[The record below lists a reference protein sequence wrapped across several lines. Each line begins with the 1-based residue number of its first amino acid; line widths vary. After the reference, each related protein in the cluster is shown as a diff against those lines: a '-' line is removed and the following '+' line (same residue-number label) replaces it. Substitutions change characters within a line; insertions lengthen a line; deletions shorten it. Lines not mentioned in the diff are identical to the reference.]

1 MRAQGR
7 LTAGRRGEWPFWIGA
22 WRALDLTEA
31 FEFEFC
37 RTIGQLVGRPP
48 ARSVAPGSLLGGL
61 CMFDHKSSPVLAAA
75 VAGGLL
81 GFSACLGVA
90 YAADVKPAVIYD
102 LGGKFDKSFNEGV
115 YNGALKFKKET
126 GINFRDLE
134 IQNDAQRE
142 QVLRKFAKD
151 GFSPIMTVG
160 FAWATA
166 LGKVADE
173 FPKTEFG
180 IIDSVVDKPNVQSI
194 VFKENES
201 SFIVGVIAAKTSK
214 TGKVGF
220 VGGMDIPLI
229 SKFECGYQQGVK
241 YASDG
246 KDEVFANMTGTTP
259 AAWNDPVK
267 GGELAKS
274 QMDRGADIVYAA
286 AGATG
291 QGVLKAAADAGKLG
305 IGVDSD
311 QDNLFPGK
319 VLTSALKHV
328 DVATYKM
335 FMDAKNGTWKA
346 GVRTLGLKDGGVD
359 YSSDQWNK
367 DILTPEAKAA
377 AEAAKADIIS
387 GKIEVHDYMTDNKC
401 PA

>member
-1 MRAQGR
+1 MFGR
-7 LTAGRRGEWPFWIGA
+7 TTFTVTA
-22 WRALDLTEA
+22 A
-31 FEFEFC
+31 FAG
-37 RTIGQLVGRPP
+37 T
-48 ARSVAPGSLLGGL
+48 LLA
-61 CMFDHKSSPVLAAA
+61 SAAA
-75 VAGGLL
+75 
-81 GFSACLGVA
+81 
-90 YAADVKPAVIYD
+90 YADTIKPAVIYD

-115 YNGALKFKKET
+115 FNGATKFSKET
-126 GINFRDLE
+126 GVAFRDLE

-151 GFSPIMTVG
+151 GYSPIMTVG

-173 FPKTEFG
+173 FPKTKFG
-180 IIDSVVDKPNVQSI
+180 IIDMVVDKPNVQSI
-194 VFKENES
+194 VFKEQEG
-201 SFIVGVIAAKTSK
+201 SFVVGVIAAKTTK

-229 SKFECGYQQGVK
+229 SKFECGYAQGVK

-291 QGVLKAAADAGKLG
+291 QGVLKAAADAGKFG
-305 IGVDSD
+305 IGVDSN
-311 QDNLFPGK
+311 QNGLFPGH
-319 VLTSALKHV
+319 VLTSMLKHV
-328 DVATYKM
+328 DVATYNS
-335 FMDAKNGTWKA
+335 FMDAKKGTWKP
-346 GVRTLGLKDGGVD
+346 GVEVLGLKDGGVGYAVD
-359 YSSDQWNK
+359 KNNEK
-367 DILTPEAKAA
+367 ILTPEAKAA
-377 AEAAKADIIS
+377 ADQAEKDIIS
-387 GKIEVHDYMTDNKC
+387 GKIQVHDYMSDNKC

>member
-1 MRAQGR
+1 MFGR
-7 LTAGRRGEWPFWIGA
+7 KSTLLAGVFA
-22 WRALDLTEA
+22 
-31 FEFEFC
+31 C
-37 RTIGQLVGRPP
+37 
-48 ARSVAPGSLLGGL
+48 SL
-61 CMFDHKSSPVLAAA
+61 A
-75 VAGGLL
+75 
-81 GFSACLGVA
+81 SAA
-90 YAADVKPAVIYD
+90 YAADVKPAVVYD

-115 YNGALKFKKET
+115 FHGAQKFTKDT
-126 GINFRDLE
+126 GIAFRDLE

-151 GFSPIMTVG
+151 GYSPIMTVG

-166 LGKVADE
+166 LGKIADE
-173 FPKTEFG
+173 FPKTKFG
-180 IIDSVVDKPNVQSI
+180 IIDTTVDKPNVQSI
-194 VFKENES
+194 RFKEHEG
-201 SFIVGVIAAKTSK
+201 SFVVGVIAADTSK

-229 SKFECGYQQGVK
+229 SKFQCGYEQGVK
-241 YASDG
+241 YASGG

-305 IGVDSD
+305 IGVDSN
-311 QDNLFPGK
+311 QNGLFPGH
-319 VLTSALKHV
+319 VLTSMLKHV
-328 DVATYKM
+328 DVATYKS

-346 GVRTLGLKDGGVD
+346 GEEYLGLKEGGVD
-359 YSSDQWNK
+359 YAVDENNK
-367 DILTPEAKAA
+367 NILTAAVKAKADQ
-377 AEAAKADIIS
+377 AKADIIS
-387 GKIEVHDYMTDNKC
+387 GKIQVHDYMTDNKC
-401 PA
+401 PM

>member
-1 MRAQGR
+1 MAGR
-7 LTAGRRGEWPFWIGA
+7 NFLKFAGVCAAALTASSA
-22 WRALDLTEA
+22 AL
-31 FEFEFC
+31 
-37 RTIGQLVGRPP
+37 
-48 ARSVAPGSLLGGL
+48 
-61 CMFDHKSSPVLAAA
+61 
-75 VAGGLL
+75 
-81 GFSACLGVA
+81 
-90 YAADVKPAVIYD
+90 AADVKPAVVYD

-115 YNGALKFKKET
+115 FNGATKFTKDT
-126 GINFRDLE
+126 GVAFRDLE

-151 GFSPIMTVG
+151 GFSPIKTVG

-166 LGKVADE
+166 LGKGADE
-173 FPKTEFG
+173 FPATKFG
-180 IIDSVVDKPNVQSI
+180 IISMVVDKPNVQSI
-194 VFKENES
+194 VFKEQES
-201 SFIVGVIAAKTSK
+201 SFVVGVLAAKVSK

-229 SKFECGYQQGVK
+229 SKFECGYAQGVK
-241 YASDG
+241 YATGG
-246 KDEVFANMTGTTP
+246 KGEVFANMTGTTP

-274 QMDRGADIVYAA
+274 QIDRGADIVYAA

-311 QDNLFPGK
+311 QDYLFPGK

-328 DVATYKM
+328 DTATYDSFKA
-335 FMDAKNGTWKA
+335 AKDGTWKA
-346 GVRTLGLKDGGVD
+346 GIQALGLKEGGVD
-359 YSSDQWNK
+359 YASDEWNK
-367 DILTPEAKAA
+367 SLLTADVKAA

-387 GKIEVHDYMTDNKC
+387 GKIQVHNYMDDNKC
-401 PA
+401 PN

>member
-1 MRAQGR
+1 MFARKFPR
-7 LTAGRRGEWPFWIGA
+7 LLTAGLFVAG
-22 WRALDLTEA
+22 
-31 FEFEFC
+31 
-37 RTIGQLVGRPP
+37 LV
-48 ARSVAPGSLLGGL
+48 
-61 CMFDHKSSPVLAAA
+61 AAA
-75 VAGGLL
+75 H
-81 GFSACLGVA
+81 
-90 YAADVKPAVIYD
+90 AAEVKPAVIYD

-115 YNGALKFKKET
+115 FNGAQRFTKET
-126 GINFRDLE
+126 GIKFRDLE

-151 GFSPIMTVG
+151 GYSPIMTVG

-166 LGKVADE
+166 LGKVAGE
-173 FPKTEFG
+173 FPNTKFG
-180 IIDSVVDKPNVQSI
+180 IIDASVDKPNVQSLR
-194 VFKENES
+194 FKEHES
-201 SFIVGVIAAKTSK
+201 SFLVGVIAAKTSK

-229 SKFECGYQQGVK
+229 SKFQCGYEQGVK
-241 YASDG
+241 YASGG
-246 KDEVFANMTGTTP
+246 KDEVIANMTGTTP

-274 QMDRGADIVYAA
+274 QIARGADIVYAA

-328 DVATYKM
+328 DIATYKS
-335 FMDAKNGTWKA
+335 FMDAKNGTWKP
-346 GVRTLGLKDGGVD
+346 GDEYLGLKEGGVD
-359 YSSDQWNK
+359 YAVDQWNK
-367 DILTPEAKAA
+367 SILSPEAKAA
-377 AEAAKADIIS
+377 ADAAKADIIS
-387 GKIEVHDYMTDNKC
+387 GKIQVHDYMTDNKC
-401 PA
+401 PV

>member
-1 MRAQGR
+1 MFARKLCQF
-7 LTAGRRGEWPFWIGA
+7 LTAGLFAAG
-22 WRALDLTEA
+22 
-31 FEFEFC
+31 
-37 RTIGQLVGRPP
+37 LV
-48 ARSVAPGSLLGGL
+48 
-61 CMFDHKSSPVLAAA
+61 AAA
-75 VAGGLL
+75 H
-81 GFSACLGVA
+81 
-90 YAADVKPAVIYD
+90 AAEVKPAVVYD

-115 YNGALKFKKET
+115 FNGAKRFTKET
-126 GINFRDLE
+126 GIKFRDLE

-151 GFSPIMTVG
+151 GYSPIMTVG

-173 FPKTEFG
+173 FPKTKFG
-180 IIDSVVDKPNVQSI
+180 IIDAVVDKPNVQSI
-194 VFKENES
+194 VFKEQEG
-201 SFIVGVIAAKTSK
+201 SFLVGVIAAKTSK

-229 SKFECGYQQGVK
+229 SKFECGYAQGVK

-246 KDEVFANMTGTTP
+246 KDEVIANMTGTTP

-274 QMDRGADIVYAA
+274 QIARGADIVYAA

-291 QGVLKAAADAGKLG
+291 QGVLKAAADAGKFG

-311 QDNLFPGK
+311 QNYLFPGK
-319 VLTSALKHV
+319 VLTSMLKHV
-328 DVATYKM
+328 DVATYKS

-346 GVRTLGLKDGGVD
+346 GVESLGLKDGGVD
-359 YSSDQWNK
+359 YALDQYNK
-367 DILTPEAKAA
+367 SLITPQVKAA
-377 AEAAKADIIS
+377 VDAAKADIIS
-387 GKIEVHDYMTDNKC
+387 GKIKVHDYMSDNKC
-401 PA
+401 PV

>member
-1 MRAQGR
+1 MS
-7 LTAGRRGEWPFWIGA
+7 RR
-22 WRALDLTEA
+22 
-31 FEFEFC
+31 
-37 RTIGQLVGRPP
+37 
-48 ARSVAPGSLLGGL
+48 
-61 CMFDHKSSPVLAAA
+61 KSHVLAAA
-75 VAGGLL
+75 LAAAGL
-81 GFSACLGVA
+81 F
-90 YAADVKPAVIYD
+90 AAAAHAAEVKPAVVYD

-115 YNGALKFKKET
+115 FNGVEKFKKDT
-126 GINFRDLE
+126 GIAYRDFE
-134 IQNDAQRE
+134 IQNDAQRD

-151 GFSPIMTVG
+151 GYSPIITVG

-173 FPKTEFG
+173 FPKTKFA
-180 IIDSVVDKPNVQSI
+180 IIDTDVDKPNVQSI
-194 VFKENES
+194 RFKEHEG
-201 SFIVGVIAAKTSK
+201 SFVVGVIAADTSK

-229 SKFECGYQQGVK
+229 SKFQCGYQEGVK
-241 YASDG
+241 YASAG

-311 QDNLFPGK
+311 QNGLFPGH
-319 VLTSALKHV
+319 VLTSMVKHV
-328 DVATYKM
+328 DVAAYNTLM
-335 FMDAKNGTWKA
+335 SAKNGTWKA
-346 GVRTLGLKDGGVD
+346 GQSYLGLKEGGVD
-359 YSSDQWNK
+359 YALDQYNEK
-367 DILTPEAKAA
+367 LITPEVKAKAD
-377 AEAAKADIIS
+377 AAKADIIA
-387 GKIEVHDYMTDNKC
+387 GKIKVHDYMTDNKC
-401 PA
+401 PM

>member
-1 MRAQGR
+1 MRNRKIGSLSARLGATISLLC
-7 LTAGRRGEWPFWIGA
+7 LTAGATF
-22 WRALDLTEA
+22 
-31 FEFEFC
+31 
-37 RTIGQLVGRPP
+37 
-48 ARSVAPGSLLGGL
+48 
-61 CMFDHKSSPVLAAA
+61 
-75 VAGGLL
+75 
-81 GFSACLGVA
+81 
-90 YAADVKPAVIYD
+90 AADIKPAIVYD

-115 YNGALKFKKET
+115 YDGATKFKKDT
-126 GINFRDLE
+126 GIEFRDLE

-166 LGKVADE
+166 LDKVAGE
-173 FPKTEFG
+173 YPQTKFG
-180 IIDSVVDKPNVQSI
+180 IIDMVVDKPNVQSI
-194 VFKENES
+194 VFKAEEG
-201 SFIVGVIAAKTSK
+201 SFLVGVIAATTSK

-229 SKFECGYQQGVK
+229 SAFECGYAQGVK
-241 YASDG
+241 YANA
-246 KDEVFANMTGTTP
+246 KDEVLANMTGTTP

-274 QMDRGADIVYAA
+274 QMDRGADVVFAA

-291 QGVLKAAADAGKLG
+291 QGVLKAAADGGKLG

-319 VLTSALKHV
+319 ILTSMLKRV
-328 DVATYKM
+328 DIATYDSFKA
-335 FMDAKNGTWKA
+335 AKDGTWKA
-346 GVRTLGLKDGGVD
+346 GVQVFGLKDNGVGYAQD
-359 YSSDQWNK
+359 EWNK
-367 DILTPEAKAA
+367 TILTAEAKKA

-387 GKIEVHDYMTDNKC
+387 GKINVHNYMSDNKC
-401 PA
+401 PV

>member
-1 MRAQGR
+1 M
-7 LTAGRRGEWPFWIGA
+7 AGRNFCKFSGVCA
-22 WRALDLTEA
+22 AALIA
-31 FEFEFC
+31 
-37 RTIGQLVGRPP
+37 
-48 ARSVAPGSLLGGL
+48 
-61 CMFDHKSSPVLAAA
+61 SSAALAA
-75 VAGGLL
+75 
-81 GFSACLGVA
+81 
-90 YAADVKPAVIYD
+90 DIKPAVVYD

-115 YNGALKFKKET
+115 FDGASKFTKDT
-126 GINFRDLE
+126 GVPFRDLE

-173 FPKTEFG
+173 FPMTKFA
-180 IIDSVVDKPNVQSI
+180 IIDTVVDKPNVQSI
-194 VFKENES
+194 TFKEHEG
-201 SFIVGVIAAKTSK
+201 SFVVGVIAADTSK
-214 TGKVGF
+214 TGELGF

-229 SKFECGYQQGVK
+229 SKFECGYAQGVK
-241 YASDG
+241 YASGG

-291 QGVLKAAADAGKLG
+291 QGVLKAAADANKFG

-311 QDNLFPGK
+311 QDYLFPGH
-319 VLTSALKHV
+319 VLTSMVKHV
-328 DVATYKM
+328 DNATYKD
-335 FMDAKNGTWKA
+335 FMDAKNGAWKA
-346 GVRTLGLKDGGVD
+346 GHLELGLKEDGVNYAYD
-359 YSSDQWNK
+359 EWNK
-367 DILTPEAKAA
+367 TVLTPEVKAKAD
-377 AEAAKADIIS
+377 AAKADIIA
-387 GKIEVHDYMTDNKC
+387 GKIQVHDYMTDNKC
-401 PA
+401 PD